1 MICLAIYRRCI
12 VLLFLLVV
20 VGCKESTSSEI
31 TLKESELQT
40 SINKQLPIN
49 GLVNV
54 HIHIPDDIASLSGLF
69 AHRIIEDPLVEA
81 KIVLSEVEVSL
92 IGGQNELDGKVE
104 LLAKPLI
111 RVILLGIQIE
121 EPLSVEILGGIKAE
135 RDKLFL
141 TDIEVNE
148 KGSFFL
154 NNLVPDEYKK
164 QFIMSLSDWFIAYFS
179 AYPILQLKEGDHLA
193 EYKLDEM
200 TRIIEDDL
208 IRFSQ

>member
-1 MICLAIYRRCI
+1 MICLAAYRRCS

-20 VGCKESTSSEI
+20 VGCKESTSSDI

-40 SINKQLPIN
+40 SINQQLPIN

-69 AHRIIEDPLVEA
+69 AHRIIEDPLFEA
-81 KIVLSEVEVSL
+81 KIVLSDVEVSL
-92 IGGQNELDGKVE
+92 IGGQSELDGKVE

-111 RVILLGIQIE
+111 RVMILGIQIE
-121 EPLSVEILGGIKAE
+121 EPLSVEILGGIRVE
-135 RDKLFL
+135 RDALFL
-141 TDIEVNE
+141 TDIEVKE

-154 NNLVPDEYKK
+154 NNLVPDEYKN
-164 QFIMSLSDWFIAYFS
+164 QFLMNLNDWFIAYFS
-179 AYPILQLKEGDHLA
+179 AYPILKLKEGDRLSG
-193 EYKLDEM
+193 YRLDEM

-208 IRFSQ
+208 IRFSH